1 MAIFIQGSEFD
12 MEKDDFSALEI
23 RDSGRDGGFHYF
35 FDTKRN
41 TLITDFILE
50 DRPRVRT
57 LCQVTLIKKDDGFSP
72 RIRLWKKD
80 KTKAGKQ
87 TVDHAVE
94 ADQTTTTI
102 KATVDT
108 DSCHENFWKLIDF
121 VQSFK
126 GISLPE
132 SVFRVVSGDSAVLA
146 DLLQNEDRQ
155 VVLDAVQAA
164 VGESLTERDIGI
176 ISNRKKQLAIFK
188 SLLTDPDFFE
198 KRRSELQKPGKRP
211 LGDEGVW
218 QHFFEQ
224 NKWIFGYGLSM
235 VACESLDG
243 EKLERITTGANIF
256 TGAGKRSDAVMRSKG
271 FISSLIFGEIKTPST
286 PLLHK
291 DTYRPPDV
299 YQASLDL
306 NGAVAQ
312 VQKTA
317 EKAIRQISQ
326 DIHRIYKD
334 DGTPTDIQVS
344 SIRPK
349 RVVVIGNLQQLA
361 VDGNPNPEKTSSFEL
376 YRSAN
381 HEVEIIT
388 FDELYER
395 ARFIVEDA

>member
-1 MAIFIQGSEFD
+1 MAAFAQGSEFH

-23 RDSGRDGGFHYF
+23 RDSGQSGGFHYF

-41 TLITDFILE
+41 ALITDFILE
-50 DRPRVRT
+50 DRPRVST
-57 LCQVTLIKKDDGFSP
+57 LCQITLIKKNDGFSP

-80 KTKAGKQ
+80 KTKLGKQ
-87 TVDHAVE
+87 PVDHITE
-94 ADQTTTTI
+94 ANDATKII

-108 DSCHENFWKLIDF
+108 ESCHENFWKLIDF
-121 VQSFK
+121 IQSFK
-126 GISLPE
+126 GITLPD

-146 DLLQNEDRQ
+146 QLLENEDRQ

-198 KRRSELQKPGKRP
+198 KRRLELQKPGKRP
-211 LGDEGVW
+211 PGDESVW
-218 QHFFEQ
+218 QQFFEQ
-224 NKWIFGYGLSM
+224 NQWIFGYGLSLI
-235 VACESLDG
+235 ACESLDG

-271 FISSLIFGEIKTPST
+271 FISSLVFGEIKTPT
-286 PLLHK
+286 APLLDK
-291 DTYRPPDV
+291 EVYRPPDV
-299 YQASLDL
+299 YQTSREV

-317 EKAIRQISQ
+317 EKAIRQLSY
-326 DIHRIYKD
+326 DIHRLYED

-349 RVVVIGNLQQLA
+349 RVVVIGDLRQLA
-361 VDGNPNPEKTSSFEL
+361 VAGNPNPEKTSTFEL
-376 YRSAN
+376 YRNSI
-381 HEVEIIT
+381 HDVEIIT

-395 ARFIVEDA
+395 ARFIVEDV